1 MTEEI
6 IVDVA
11 GTDALTVHNAAPAP
25 LAHTLSTEYINR
37 WIRFLDG
44 TQATEKTYVTN
55 LRQFVAWLN
64 YAGIDIA
71 HVSRDDI
78 LAYRAWLTKEH
89 DAIELD
95 TDSVTGWRYRMN
107 KAGNRQTTICKAG
120 TVANYLRSVKQ
131 FFRWTAAE
139 GIYPDISANVHA
151 PKIRNNTHKKDAL
164 TPADVQT
171 IEESIVERAQ
181 EQQDAAE
188 DATKDKAGRMQ
199 RSTEQGKR
207 LFAMYSLAV
216 NAGLRTVEIS
226 RANIK
231 DLETK
236 DGVTYL
242 YIWGKGHAEPDQRKP
257 IAMEVKA
264 AIDDYLQSR
273 TDSPTGNSPLFV
285 STGNRSRGKRIAP
298 TTISTMLKTALKE
311 AGFNSDRL
319 TAHSLRHTTGTA
331 VQDLTGNIFL
341 TQQYMRHKDPKTT
354 EIYVHAETEKQ
365 EADIAERL
373 YQRYHGTEEAQ
384 DARAKLE
391 RVIDRMTPQQMEQ
404 LTMIAEAMAK

>member
-1 MTEEI
+1 MNEEI
-6 IVDVA
+6 VVY
-11 GTDALTVHNAAPAP
+11 GTGTEGLTVHNAAPAP
-25 LAHTLSTEYINR
+25 VAYTLSAEYIDR

-44 TQATEKTYVTN
+44 TQATAKTYITN

-64 YAGIDIA
+64 YAGIDIS
-71 HVSRDDI
+71 HVSRNDI
-78 LAYRAWLTKEH
+78 LSYRAWLMEEH

-95 TDSVTGWRYRMN
+95 TESITGWRYRTN
-107 KAGNRQTTICKAG
+107 KAGNQQTTICKAG

-131 FFRWTAAE
+131 FFKWTAAE
-139 GIYPDISANVHA
+139 GLYPDIAANVHA
-151 PKIRNNTHKKDAL
+151 PKIRNTTHKKDAL

-171 IEESIVERAQ
+171 IEESIVERNQA
-181 EQQDAAE
+181 QQDAAE
-188 DATKDKAGRMQ
+188 EATKDKAGRMQ

-226 RANIK
+226 RANIR

-242 YIWGKGHAEPDQRKP
+242 YIWGKGHAEPDQKKP
-257 IAMEVKA
+257 IAKEVKA

-285 STGNRSRGKRIAP
+285 STGNRSKGKRIAP
-298 TTISTMLKTALKE
+298 TTISTMLKTAMKD
-311 AGFNSDRL
+311 AGFDSDRL

-373 YQRYHGTEEAQ
+373 YQHYHGTEKAQ
-384 DARAKLE
+384 DTRTKLE

-404 LTMIAEAMAK
+404 LTMIASAMVG